1 MELSGGNGAV
11 ELTVQRRNG
20 TFGEVRVNWQLS
32 GDHNE
37 SEINPLSGEV
47 CYPTKITHNIST
59 LFPEWICLGDIC

>member
-37 SEINPLSGEV
+37 SEINPPSGEV
-47 CYPTKITHNIST
+47 CYKITHNVST
-59 LFPEWICLGDIC
+59 LPCMHLLR